1 MAKEQKELSNIEK
14 QIAEL
19 EAQRDKILQESLTQ
33 ALVEAREL
41 VHTFNFT
48 ASELGISRERKTPM
62 AIPKQHIKPK
72 FHNPSNPSQ
81 NWTGR
86 GKPPRWF
93 SDLLE
98 QGATKDD
105 LLIPV

>member
-1 MAKEQKELSNIEK
+1 MAKEQKDLNNIEK

-19 EAQRDKILQESLTQ
+19 EAQRDKILQESRAQ

-48 ASELGISRERKTPM
+48 ASELGISRERKASM

-98 QGATKDD
+98 QGATKED
-105 LLIPV
+105 LLIPA

>member
-1 MAKEQKELSNIEK
+1 MAKEQKDLSNIEK

-19 EAQRDKILQESLTQ
+19 EAQRDKILQESRAQ
-33 ALVEAREL
+33 ALIEAREL

-48 ASELGISRERKTPM
+48 ASELSISRERKVSM
-62 AIPKQHIKPK
+62 AIPKQHVKPK
-72 FHNPSNPSQ
+72 YHNPSNPSQ

-93 SDLLE
+93 GELLE
-98 QGATKDD
+98 QGATKED
-105 LLIPV
+105 LLIQA